1 MNDTAPCC
9 VLLIEDEPSDA
20 HLISSTLGAD
30 RSMKFDVTRA
40 TTLAEARALLHDG
53 PPHDVLLLDLSLPD
67 SSGLETVHACRQAAG
82 PLPILILADH
92 DDMELALS
100 TLDFGAQDY
109 LVKGCVDTESLT
121 RAIRYAISRARLEH
135 RLHDSEQFAI
145 STIDALSA
153 HICVINRAGKIVI
166 VNQAWRNF
174 YEKNFPGHSDS
185 SPGTNYLEVCDKA
198 VGIGSEQAASMAAG
212 IRSVIEGERET
223 FVMEYACHS
232 ETEQHWF
239 VARVTRFHTDSRYFV
254 VSHQDITERKLV
266 EARDNLLV
274 AALEAVSHGVVIT
287 DTEARIE
294 WVNPAFETL
303 TGYTKEEALGFR
315 PTELVKSGLQDEEFY
330 QNLWQT
336 ILSGGT
342 WHGELINRRKDGS
355 LYHEQ
360 FSIAPVRD
368 EDGVISHFVGVKL
381 DISERK
387 RLEAELWEMATTDA
401 LTGLFN
407 RRHFMAR
414 LAEELARLQRL
425 EHHHVSVLML
435 DIDHFKHIN
444 DTYGHAAGDAM
455 LKHIAALMHH
465 ELRRIDTIGRLGG
478 EEFSIF
484 LSGTDLTAAVIF
496 ADRLRQKIAA
506 MPLRVDDGKTVSVTV
521 SIGIAA
527 MEATDTQAD
536 AVLIRADHALYRAKS
551 SGRNRVKVMRNPKSP
566 EIP

>member
-1 MNDTAPCC
+1 MVDTALCR
-9 VLLIEDEPSDA
+9 VLLVEDEPGDA
-20 HLISSTLGAD
+20 HLIRSTLHAA
-30 RSMKFDVTRA
+30 RTVNFYITWV
-40 TTLAEARALLHDG
+40 TTLAETRAQLHESL
-53 PPHDVLLLDLSLPD
+53 PYDVLLLDLSLPD

-82 PLPILILADH
+82 PLPIIVLTGH
-92 DDMELALS
+92 DDTEFALR
-100 TLDFGAQDY
+100 TLDYGAQDY
-109 LVKGCVDTESLT
+109 LVKGSFDTEGLI

-153 HICVINRAGKIVI
+153 HICVIERSGKIII

-185 SPGTNYLEVCDKA
+185 TPGTNYLTVCDNA
-198 VGIGSEQAASMAAG
+198 VGPGSEQAASMAAG
-212 IRSVIEGERET
+212 IRSVIEGERDT
-223 FVMEYACHS
+223 FIMEYPCHS
-232 ETEQHWF
+232 ENEQRWF
-239 VARVTRFHTDSRYFV
+239 VARVTRFQTDSRYVV

-266 EARDNLLV
+266 EARDRLLV
-274 AALEAVSHGVVIT
+274 AALEAVYHGVVIT
-287 DTEARIE
+287 DTQARIE

-303 TGYTKEEALGFR
+303 TGYTKEEAIGFR

-336 ILSGGT
+336 ILKGGT

-355 LYHEQ
+355 LYHEE

-368 EDGVISHFVGVKL
+368 ENGDINHFVGVKL

-401 LTGLFN
+401 LTGLCN

-435 DIDHFKHIN
+435 DIDHFKCIN
-444 DTYGHAAGDAM
+444 DTYGHAVGDEM
-455 LKHIAALMHH
+455 LKHVAALMHH
-465 ELRRIDTIGRLGG
+465 ELRKVDTIGRLGG
-478 EEFSIF
+478 EEFSIY
-484 LSGTDLTAAVIF
+484 LSGTDLAAAVVF

-506 MPLRVDDGKTVSVTV
+506 MPLKIDGQSISATV

-527 MEATDTQAD
+527 MEATDAQAD

-551 SGRNRVKVMRNPKSP
+551 GGRNRVKVTCQRCPD
-566 EIP
+566 

>member
-1 MNDTAPCC
+1 MNDTASCC
-9 VLLIEDEPSDA
+9 VLLIEDEPSEA
-20 HLISSTLGAD
+20 YLIGSVLGAD
-30 RSMKFDVTRA
+30 GAMKFDVIRA
-40 TTLAEARALLHDG
+40 TTLAEARVLLRDG
-53 PPHDVLLLDLSLPD
+53 PPCDVLLLDLSLPD
-67 SSGLETVHACRQAAG
+67 SSGLETLCACRQAAG
-82 PLPILILADH
+82 PLPIIILAD
-92 DDMELALS
+92 DDDIEFALR

-109 LVKGCVDTESLT
+109 LVKGSFDTKSLI

-153 HICVINRAGKIVI
+153 HICVIDRAGKIVI

-185 SPGTNYLEVCDKA
+185 TPGTNYLGVCDKA
-198 VGIGSEQAASMAAG
+198 IGISPEQTASMAAG
-212 IRSVIEGERET
+212 IRSVIEGERDT

-239 VARVTRFHTDSRYFV
+239 VVRVTPFRTDNRYFV
-254 VSHQDITERKLV
+254 VSHQDITARKLV
-266 EARDNLLV
+266 EAHDNLLV

-294 WVNPAFETL
+294 WVNPAFEAL
-303 TGYTKEEALGFR
+303 TGYTREEAIGFR

-330 QNLWQT
+330 RDLWQT
-336 ILSGGT
+336 ILNGGT
-342 WHGELINRRKDGS
+342 WRGELVNRRKNGE
-355 LYHEQ
+355 LYYEE
-360 FSIAPVRD
+360 FSIAPVKD
-368 EDGVISHFVGVKL
+368 ENGVITHFVGIKL

-435 DIDHFKHIN
+435 DIDHFKCVN
-444 DTYGHAAGDAM
+444 DTYGHAVGDEM
-455 LKHIAALMHH
+455 LKHVAALIHH

-478 EEFSIF
+478 EEFSVF
-484 LSGTDLTAAVIF
+484 LSGTDLASAVIF
-496 ADRLRQKIAA
+496 ADRLRQKIADV
-506 MPLRVDDGKTVSVTV
+506 PLRIDEGKTVSVTV

-536 AVLIRADHALYRAKS
+536 AVLIRADHALYRAKA
-551 SGRNRVKVMRNPKSP
+551 SGRNRVKVTC
-566 EIP
+566 

>member
-1 MNDTAPCC
+1 MDITVPCR
-9 VLLIEDEPSDA
+9 VLLIEDEPGDA
-20 HLISSTLGAD
+20 HLIRSTLGAGQ
-30 RSMKFDVTRA
+30 SVNFDITWG

-53 PPHDVLLLDLSLPD
+53 PPPDVLLLDLSLPD
-67 SSGLETVHACRQAAG
+67 SNGLETVHACRQAAG
-82 PLPILILADH
+82 PLPIIVLTGR
-92 DDMELALS
+92 DDTDFALR

-109 LVKGCVDTESLT
+109 LVKGCFDTESLIRT
-121 RAIRYAISRARLEH
+121 IRYAISRARLEH

-153 HICVINRAGKIVI
+153 HICVIDRSGRIVI
-166 VNQAWRNF
+166 VNRAWRNF
-174 YEKNFPGHSDS
+174 YEKNYPGHSDS
-185 SPGTNYLEVCDKA
+185 SPGTNYLAVCDKA
-198 VGIGSEQAASMAAG
+198 TGPGSEQAASMAAG
-212 IRSVIEGERET
+212 IRSVIEGERDT
-223 FVMEYACHS
+223 FVMEYPCHS
-232 ETEQHWF
+232 KTEQRWF
-239 VARVTRFHTDSRYFV
+239 VARVTRFQTDNRYAV
-254 VSHQDITERKLV
+254 VSHQDITARKLA

-287 DTEARIE
+287 DTKARIE
-294 WVNPAFETL
+294 WVNPAFEAL
-303 TGYTKEEALGFR
+303 TGYTLEEAIGIR

-336 ILSGGT
+336 ILNGGT

-355 LYHEQ
+355 LYHEE

-368 EDGVISHFVGVKL
+368 ENGMITHFVGIKL

-387 RLEAELWEMATTDA
+387 RLEAELWEMATTDV

-435 DIDHFKHIN
+435 DIDHFKLIN
-444 DTYGHAAGDAM
+444 DTYGHAVGDEM
-455 LKHIAALMHH
+455 LKHIAGLMHH

-484 LSGTDLTAAVIF
+484 LSGTDLAAAVVF
-496 ADRLRQKIAA
+496 ADRLRQKIAD
-506 MPLRVDDGKTVSVTV
+506 MPLRIDGQSISATV

-527 MEATDTQAD
+527 MEISDTQAD
-536 AVLIRADHALYRAKS
+536 EVLIRADDALYRAKS
-551 SGRNRVKVMRNPKSP
+551 AGRNRVKVTC
-566 EIP
+566 

>member
-1 MNDTAPCC
+1 MDITVPCR
-9 VLLIEDEPSDA
+9 VLLIEDEPGDA
-20 HLISSTLGAD
+20 HLIRSTLGAGQ
-30 RSMKFDVTRA
+30 SVNFDITWG

-53 PPHDVLLLDLSLPD
+53 PPPDVLLLDLSLPD
-67 SSGLETVHACRQAAG
+67 SNGLETVHACRQAAG
-82 PLPILILADH
+82 PLPIIVLTGR
-92 DDMELALS
+92 DDTDFALR

-109 LVKGCVDTESLT
+109 LVKGCFDTESLIRT
-121 RAIRYAISRARLEH
+121 IRYAISRARLEH

-153 HICVINRAGKIVI
+153 HICVIDRSGRIVI

-174 YEKNFPGHSDS
+174 YEKNYPGHSDS
-185 SPGTNYLEVCDKA
+185 SPGTNYLAVCDKA
-198 VGIGSEQAASMAAG
+198 TGPGSEQAASMAAG
-212 IRSVIEGERET
+212 IRSVIEGEHDT
-223 FVMEYACHS
+223 FVMEYPCHS
-232 ETEQHWF
+232 KTEQRWF
-239 VARVTRFHTDSRYFV
+239 VARVTRFQTDNRYAV
-254 VSHQDITERKLV
+254 VSHQDITARKLA

-287 DTEARIE
+287 DTKARIE
-294 WVNPAFETL
+294 WVNPAFEAL
-303 TGYTKEEALGFR
+303 TGYTLEEAIGIR

-336 ILSGGT
+336 ILNGGT

-355 LYHEQ
+355 LYHEE

-368 EDGVISHFVGVKL
+368 ENGMITHFVGIKL

-387 RLEAELWEMATTDA
+387 RLEAELWEMATTDV

-435 DIDHFKHIN
+435 DIDHFKLIN
-444 DTYGHAAGDAM
+444 DTYGHAVGDEM
-455 LKHIAALMHH
+455 LKHIAGLMHH

-484 LSGTDLTAAVIF
+484 LSGTDLAAAVVF
-496 ADRLRQKIAA
+496 ADRLRQKIAD
-506 MPLRVDDGKTVSVTV
+506 MPLRIDDQSISATV

-527 MEATDTQAD
+527 MEISDTQAD
-536 AVLIRADHALYRAKS
+536 EVLIRADDALYRAKS
-551 SGRNRVKVMRNPKSP
+551 AGRNRVKVTC
-566 EIP
+566 

>member
-1 MNDTAPCC
+1 MIDTTLCR
-9 VLLIEDEPSDA
+9 VLLVEDEPGDA
-20 HLISSTLGAD
+20 HLIRSTLLAA
-30 RSMKFDVTRA
+30 RSVNFYITWVA
-40 TTLAEARALLHDG
+40 TLAETRVQLHESL
-53 PPHDVLLLDLSLPD
+53 PYDVLLLDLSLPD
-67 SSGLETVHACRQAAG
+67 SSGLETVHACRQVAG
-82 PLPILILADH
+82 PLPIIVLTGH
-92 DDMELALS
+92 DDTDFALR
-100 TLDFGAQDY
+100 TLDYGAQDY
-109 LVKGCVDTESLT
+109 LVKGSFDTEGLI

-153 HICVINRAGKIVI
+153 HICVIDRSGKIVI
-166 VNQAWRNF
+166 VNQSWRNF

-185 SPGTNYLEVCDKA
+185 MSGINYLTVCDNA
-198 VGIGSEQAASMAAG
+198 VGPGSEQAASMAAG
-212 IRSVIEGERET
+212 IRSVIEGEQDT

-232 ETEQHWF
+232 ATDQYWF
-239 VARVTRFHTDSRYFV
+239 VARVTRFQTDSRYVV

-266 EARDNLLV
+266 EARDRLLV
-274 AALEAVSHGVVIT
+274 AALEAVNHGVVIT
-287 DTEARIE
+287 DTQARIE

-303 TGYTKEEALGFR
+303 TGYAKEEAIGFR

-336 ILSGGT
+336 ILKGGT

-355 LYHEQ
+355 LYHEE

-368 EDGVISHFVGVKL
+368 ENGAINHFVGVKL

-407 RRHFMAR
+407 RRHFMVR

-444 DTYGHAAGDAM
+444 DTYGHAVGDEM
-455 LKHIAALMHH
+455 LKHIATLMRH

-478 EEFSIF
+478 EEFSIY
-484 LSGTDLTAAVIF
+484 LSGTDLAAAVVF
-496 ADRLRQKIAA
+496 ADRLRQKIAD
-506 MPLRVDDGKTVSVTV
+506 MPLKIDGQSISTTV

-527 MEATDTQAD
+527 MEAADAQAD

-551 SGRNRVKVMRNPKSP
+551 GGRNRVKVTCRHCPD
-566 EIP
+566 

>member
-1 MNDTAPCC
+1 MDITVPCR
-9 VLLIEDEPSDA
+9 VLLIEDEPGDA
-20 HLISSTLGAD
+20 HLIRSTLGAGQ
-30 RSMKFDVTRA
+30 SMNFDIIWG

-53 PPHDVLLLDLSLPD
+53 PPPDVLLLDLSLPD
-67 SSGLETVHACRQAAG
+67 SNGLETVHACRQAAG
-82 PLPILILADH
+82 PLPIIVLTGR
-92 DDMELALS
+92 DDTDFALR

-109 LVKGCVDTESLT
+109 LVKGCFDTESLIRT
-121 RAIRYAISRARLEH
+121 IRYAISRARLEH

-153 HICVINRAGKIVI
+153 HICVIDRSGRIVI

-185 SPGTNYLEVCDKA
+185 SPGTNYLAVCDQA
-198 VGIGSEQAASMAAG
+198 TGPGSEQAASMAAG
-212 IRSVIEGERET
+212 IRSVIEGERDT
-223 FVMEYACHS
+223 FVMEYPCHS
-232 ETEQHWF
+232 KTEQHWF
-239 VARVTRFHTDSRYFV
+239 VARVTRFQTDNRYAV
-254 VSHQDITERKLV
+254 VSHQDITDRKLA

-287 DTEARIE
+287 DTKARIE

-303 TGYTKEEALGFR
+303 TGYTLEEAIGFR
-315 PTELVKSGLQDEEFY
+315 PTELVKSGIQDEEFY

-336 ILSGGT
+336 ILNGET
-342 WHGELINRRKDGS
+342 WHGELINRRKNGS
-355 LYHEQ
+355 LYHEE

-368 EDGVISHFVGVKL
+368 ENGVINHFVGVKL

-387 RLEAELWEMATTDA
+387 RLEAELWEMATTDV

-435 DIDHFKHIN
+435 DIDHFKLIN
-444 DTYGHAAGDAM
+444 DTYGHAVGDEM
-455 LKHIAALMHH
+455 LKHIAGLMHH

-484 LSGTDLTAAVIF
+484 LSGTDLAAAVIF
-496 ADRLRQKIAA
+496 ADRLRQKIAD
-506 MPLRVDDGKTVSVTV
+506 MPLRIDGQSISATV

-527 MEATDTQAD
+527 MEISDTQAD

-551 SGRNRVKVMRNPKSP
+551 SGRNRVKVTC
-566 EIP
+566 